1 MNIIIENV
9 KIVDSNKTEYG
20 KIVIENGIIKNPSGI
35 SDNMDYEIIDGR
47 GLTALPSFADT
58 HTHFRE
64 PGFEYKETLETGSKA
79 AARGGYTSV
88 LLMGNTNPPCSS
100 SEVIN
105 KVINRGNEIG
115 LIEILQAGT
124 ISDGI
129 KGESLDHLD
138 DVMTATRFI
147 TDDGKGVMNDK
158 LMYDAMIYA
167 KENGLTVVSHA
178 EDHYFSDTDMRLAEN
193 LMTFRDIDLCRITGC
208 RLHMAHVSTVE
219 AVDRLVAAKK
229 EGLPITFEVTPH
241 HIFGDSSL
249 GYRVNPP
256 LREKKDIE
264 SIINAVKSGFVDS
277 IGTDHAPHTEEDKKK
292 GSPGISGIETS
303 FPICYTVLVRENNV
317 TLNDLS
323 KIMSENPSKIL
334 GLNKGLIKEGYDG
347 DIVLVETDTEY
358 EIDSSEFVSK
368 GKNTPFNGKKVFG
381 KVMMTIKNGNIVYK
395 GADYDSRQAL

>member
-9 KIVDSNKTEYG
+9 NIVDSKKSEYG
-20 KIVIENGIIKNPSGI
+20 KIVIENGIIVDPSSI
-35 SDNMDYEIIDGR
+35 SEDMDYEIIDGR

-100 SEVIN
+100 SEVI
-105 KVINRGNEIG
+105 KRVINRGKEIG
-115 LIEILQAGT
+115 LVEILQAGT

-138 DVMTATRFI
+138 DVKTATSFI

-158 LMYDAMIYA
+158 LMYDAMNYA
-167 KENGLTVVSHA
+167 RENGLIVVSHA

-193 LMTFRDIDLCRITGC
+193 LMTFRDIDLCRITGA
-208 RLHMAHVSTVE
+208 RLHLAHVSTVE
-219 AVDRLVAAKK
+219 AVERIVAAKK
-229 EGLPITFEVTPH
+229 EGLPVTFEVTPH

-249 GYRVNPP
+249 DYRVNPP
-256 LREKKDIE
+256 LREQKDIE
-264 SIINAVKSGFVDS
+264 AIIKAVKEGFVDS
-277 IGTDHAPHTEEDKKK
+277 IGTDHAPHTAEDKKN

-303 FPICYTVLVRENNV
+303 FPICYTVLVRQNGI
-317 TLNDLS
+317 TLNELS
-323 KIMSENPSKIL
+323 RIMSENPSRIL
-334 GLNKGLIKEGYDG
+334 GLNKGLIAEGYEG
-347 DIVLVETDTEY
+347 DLVLVETDTEY
-358 EIDSSEFVSK
+358 EIDSSQFESK
-368 GKNTPFNGKKVFG
+368 GKNTPFDGRKVFG
-381 KVMMTIKNGNIVYK
+381 KVMMTIKHGNIVYK